1 MGEPVIAERMIR
13 IADNPVLQ
21 SIDDHGNHLGEK
33 EEESEE
39 EKDEEKDREL
49 LSEVSER
56 GGGRRE
62 ILHES
67 SLPPL
72 QVGSHPFSAMTAD
85 HDKERQD
92 QITRSR
98 PLTEEEAQIRQYVV
112 YHIRSRDMLPV
123 SPILLL
129 LLLLPPS
136 LPPPPPT
143 PFPPP
148 PSPPPPP
155 PPTPPTPPPST
166 GIKLTFGVP
175 GQRIL
180 RTLLVL
186 VHYTKLVETTWGA
199 RWSSMWGDYCLHP
212 KLTSLRYMGECD
224 GGRVMVRGCDG
235 GKV

>member
-1 MGEPVIAERMIR
+1 MLLC

-21 SIDDHGNHLGEK
+21 SIDDHGNHLGER
-33 EEESEE
+33 EEGSEE
-39 EKDEEKDREL
+39 ENDEEKDREL

-56 GGGRRE
+56 GGGRKE

-112 YHIRSRDMLPV
+112 CHIRSRDMLPV

-129 LLLLPPS
+129 LLLPLPL
-136 LPPPPPT
+136 LPLLPHS
-143 PFPPP
+143 PFHRYQ
-148 PSPPPPP
+148 
-155 PPTPPTPPPST
+155 TY
-166 GIKLTFGVP
+166 
-175 GQRIL
+175 L
-180 RTLLVL
+180 RRARTENFADIAGLGALYKAGRDNMGRQVVVYVGRLLPAPKVDL
-186 VHYTKLVETTWGA
+186 SKVH
-199 RWSSMWGDYCLHP
+199 
-212 KLTSLRYMGECD
+212 
-224 GGRVMVRGCDG
+224 GRV
-235 GKV
+235 

>member
-21 SIDDHGNHLGEK
+21 SIDDHGNHLGER

-129 LLLLPPS
+129 LFPFSSSSSSHSSHSSPFHRYQTYLRRARTENFADIAGLGALYKAGRDNMGRQVVVYVGRLLPAPKVDLS
-136 LPPPPPT
+136 
-143 PFPPP
+143 
-148 PSPPPPP
+148 
-155 PPTPPTPPPST
+155 
-166 GIKLTFGVP
+166 K
-175 GQRIL
+175 
-180 RTLLVL
+180 
-186 VHYTKLVETTWGA
+186 VH
-199 RWSSMWGDYCLHP
+199 
-212 KLTSLRYMGECD
+212 
-224 GGRVMVRGCDG
+224 GRV
-235 GKV
+235 

>member
-21 SIDDHGNHLGEK
+21 SIDDHGNHLGER

-56 GGGRRE
+56 GGGGRRE

-67 SLPPL
+67 SLLPL

-112 YHIRSRDMLPV
+112 LPY
-123 SPILLL
+123 
-129 LLLLPPS
+129 
-136 LPPPPPT
+136 
-143 PFPPP
+143 
-148 PSPPPPP
+148 
-155 PPTPPTPPPST
+155 
-166 GIKLTFGVP
+166 K
-175 GQRIL
+175 
-180 RTLLVL
+180 
-186 VHYTKLVETTWGA
+186 E
-199 RWSSMWGDYCLHP
+199 
-212 KLTSLRYMGECD
+212 
-224 GGRVMVRGCDG
+224 
-235 GKV
+235 

>member
-21 SIDDHGNHLGEK
+21 SIDDHGNHLGER

-67 SLPPL
+67 SLLPL

-112 YHIRSRDMLPV
+112 LPY
-123 SPILLL
+123 
-129 LLLLPPS
+129 
-136 LPPPPPT
+136 
-143 PFPPP
+143 
-148 PSPPPPP
+148 
-155 PPTPPTPPPST
+155 
-166 GIKLTFGVP
+166 K
-175 GQRIL
+175 
-180 RTLLVL
+180 
-186 VHYTKLVETTWGA
+186 E
-199 RWSSMWGDYCLHP
+199 
-212 KLTSLRYMGECD
+212 
-224 GGRVMVRGCDG
+224 
-235 GKV
+235 

>member
-1 MGEPVIAERMIR
+1 MRQGRDKGGCTKLSHDSCFFCAGNEVGEPVIAERMIR

-21 SIDDHGNHLGEK
+21 SIDDHGNHLGER
-33 EEESEE
+33 EEEGSEE
-39 EKDEEKDREL
+39 ENDEEKDREL

-56 GGGRRE
+56 GGGRKE

-112 YHIRSRDMLPV
+112 CHIRSRDMLPV

-129 LLLLPPS
+129 LLLPLPL
-136 LPPPPPT
+136 LPLLPHS
-143 PFPPP
+143 PFHRYQ
-148 PSPPPPP
+148 
-155 PPTPPTPPPST
+155 TY
-166 GIKLTFGVP
+166 
-175 GQRIL
+175 L
-180 RTLLVL
+180 RRARTENFADIAGLGALYKAGRDNMGRQVVVYVGRLLPAPKVDL
-186 VHYTKLVETTWGA
+186 SKVH
-199 RWSSMWGDYCLHP
+199 
-212 KLTSLRYMGECD
+212 
-224 GGRVMVRGCDG
+224 GRV
-235 GKV
+235 